1 MRATVD
7 PMTPARR
14 DERRPSPF
22 SRPLRVRTWLVLL
35 VMAVALPLVL
45 FSAILLVRN
54 VSAQAE
60 ETERQVLGRARLLAE
75 DVDREVAR
83 LIAAAEILATSD
95 SLASGDLEA
104 FHRRAIHLRDRLG
117 TNVVLRDL
125 ANQQLVNTRVPWGTP
140 LPVNSGFE
148 ADRRAIETRST
159 QVSGIIIG
167 GLTRVPLLIVV
178 APVIGDGEVRYLLS
192 LTIAL
197 ERLQAIVSPERLP
210 PGWRAGV
217 IDRDGIVI
225 ARSHQADQFVGKPL
239 PDALWAGM
247 REAPDGIHRAINL
260 ESVAAF
266 QAYSRARTSGWVVAT
281 SVPQTLLAEP
291 ARRILLLFAGGG
303 VALLLVGIG
312 VAMAVGRR
320 LTRPVAQLALAAEAL
335 GAGRLPAAEGGGVV
349 EIDAVGRAI
358 QDAASLIRTREAALA
373 DSEARYRAIVQTAV
387 DAVVVIDEAGSIH
400 AFNPAAEQIFGY
412 AADEVVGR
420 DVTLLLPDASR
431 AVQDARL
438 ADHDRAGG
446 SRILGTNG
454 ELVARHKD
462 GTVFPIE
469 LSVAGWTSAGRR
481 YVTETIRNISKRKQA
496 EDALRASKAE
506 ADRANIAKSKFLA
519 AASHDLRQPIQ
530 AMMLFQA
537 ALVERLG
544 DHPASSLLKSMGEA
558 MGGLR
563 MLLDSLLDVSKLD
576 AGLIVPQPVDMA
588 VGPLLE
594 RLGAEYHPRA
604 LARGLRLRIVA
615 CAATI
620 RSDPA
625 LLERILRNLVENA
638 LRYTESGGV
647 LIGCRRRGDRLLI
660 GVVDSGIGID
670 PDRQEEIFEEFVQLG
685 NPERDRNKGL
695 GLGLA
700 VVRRLARLLGHA
712 VEVRSA
718 PGRGSTFRV
727 AVPLAVRKPVGAGPR
742 EGQPAPGPWRGL
754 ILVIDDEPLVRMG
767 LQAMLEGWGY
777 QVLTAG
783 SIEDAVRHVESGTWP
798 GAILADYRLRG
809 GETGLDAI
817 RAVYERLDTPVP
829 ATVITGDTAPERL
842 VEVRA
847 GGHGLLHKPIAAH
860 ELRNAVLEM
869 LPSAE

>member
-1 MRATVD
+1 MI
-7 PMTPARR
+7 
-14 DERRPSPF
+14 
-22 SRPLRVRTWLVLL
+22 
-35 VMAVALPLVL
+35 AVALPLVV
-45 FSAILLVRN
+45 FSSILLVRN
-54 VSAQAE
+54 VNAQAE
-60 ETERQVLGRARLLAE
+60 ETERQVLSRARLLAE

-95 SLASGDLEA
+95 SLANGDLET
-104 FHRRAIHLRDRLG
+104 FHRRAVSVRERLG
-117 TNVVLRDL
+117 SNVVLRDL
-125 ANQQLVNTRVPWGTP
+125 AAQQLVNSRVPWGTA
-140 LPVNSGFE
+140 LPVNTGFE
-148 ADRRAIETRST
+148 ADRLAIETRSP

-167 GLTRVPLLIVV
+167 GVTRAPLLIVV
-178 APVIGDGEVRYLLS
+178 TPVIRDGDVRYLLS
-192 LTIAL
+192 LTIDQ
-197 ERLQAIVSPERLP
+197 ERLQGIVSPDRLP

-217 IDRDGIVI
+217 IDRDGVVI
-225 ARSHQADQFVGKPL
+225 ARSHFPEQFVGKPL
-239 PDALWAGM
+239 PETLWSGM
-247 REAPDGIHRAINL
+247 REAPDGIHRATNL
-260 ESVAAF
+260 ESAAAF

-281 SVPQTLLAEP
+281 SVPQALLAEP
-291 ARRILLLFAGGG
+291 ARRILLLFAAGGA
-303 VALLLVGIG
+303 ALLFVGIG
-312 VAMAVGRR
+312 AAMVLGRR
-320 LTRPVAQLALAAEAL
+320 LTRPVAQLAHAAEAL
-335 GAGRLPAAEGGGVV
+335 GAGRMPAADAGGVV

-400 AFNPAAEQIFGY
+400 AFNPAAERIFGHT
-412 AADEVVGR
+412 ADEAIGQNVR
-420 DVTLLLPDASR
+420 MLLPESSHAVHDA
-431 AVQDARL
+431 AL
-438 ADHDRAGG
+438 ANQGRTGG
-446 SRILGTNG
+446 NRIIGTNG
-454 ELVARHKD
+454 ELEGRHKD
-462 GTVFPIE
+462 GTIFPIE
-469 LSVAGWTSAGRR
+469 LTAAAWTSAGRR

-530 AMMLFQA
+530 AMMLFQS
-537 ALVERLG
+537 ALVERLR
-544 DHPASSLLKSMGEA
+544 DHPASPLLNSLGEA

-563 MLLDSLLDVSKLD
+563 TLLDSLLDVSKLD

-588 VGPLLE
+588 LGPLLQ
-594 RLGAEYHPRA
+594 RLRAEYQPRA
-604 LARGLRLRIVA
+604 ADKGLHLRVVNS
-615 CAATI
+615 AATV

-647 LIGCRRRGDRLLI
+647 LIGCRRRGDRLLVE
-660 GVVDSGIGID
+660 VVDTGIGID

-700 VVRRLARLLGHA
+700 VVRRLSRLLGHA
-712 VEVRSA
+712 VEVRSL
-718 PGRGSTFRV
+718 PRRGAVFRV
-727 AVPLAVRKPVGAGPR
+727 GVPLAVRKPAGTEPPD
-742 EGQPAPGPWRGL
+742 GDTPAGVWRGL

-783 SIEDAVRHVESGTWP
+783 SIEDAVRHVETGTWP

-817 RAVYERLDTPVP
+817 RAVYERLDAPVP
-829 ATVITGDTAPERL
+829 AIVITGDTAPERL